1 LKSSYSIVAVV
12 YNGVPFLEPLL
23 NSLAAQTLPPDELI
37 VVDNLSTDG
46 SRELLPGLLT
56 SLPFPTRLLFENVN
70 RGYCGAANRGL
81 RQAPGEFVLLLNQD
95 TRLDKEFCREALKGF
110 TGTSR
115 VGMVSGRIL
124 RFDETT
130 VDSLGQ
136 YLSRSL
142 YPKERGYNTP
152 WRSIQEEEREI
163 FSVCGAVAFY
173 RRAMLQEVAFQGEYL
188 DEDFFMF
195 FDDIDLGWRAQRRGW
210 KARYAPEAIAFHS
223 RSGTLSPGRKVG
235 LFFRRP
241 LELRYHLV
249 KNRYLT
255 LLKNASWR
263 EVIKALP
270 FLLLRDLPLLFTL
283 LSHPSQGWRLWK
295 ERSLF
300 KRALL
305 KRRHHG

>member
-1 LKSSYSIVAVV
+1 MKPPFSIVVVV
-12 YNGVPFLEPLL
+12 YNGLPFLEPLVK
-23 NSLAAQTLPPDELI
+23 SLAAQTLHPAELI
-37 VVDNLSTDG
+37 VVDNLSADG
-46 SRELLPGLLT
+46 SRELLPSLLS
-56 SLPFPTRLLFENVN
+56 SLPFPTRLLFENCN
-70 RGYCGAANRGL
+70 RGYCAAANRGL
-81 RQAPGEFVLLLNQD
+81 REAPGEFVLLLNQD
-95 TRLDKEFCREALKGF
+95 TRLDKNFCRAALEGF
-110 TGTSR
+110 ADHPR
-115 VGMVSGRIL
+115 IGMVSGRIL
-124 RFDETT
+124 RFDGTT

-142 YPKERGYNTP
+142 YPKERGYNVP
-152 WRSIQEEEREI
+152 WGSLKEDGREI

-173 RRAMLQEVAFQGEYL
+173 RREMLQEIAFQGEYL

-263 EVIKALP
+263 EVIKDLP

>member
-1 LKSSYSIVAVV
+1 MKSSYSIVAVV

-249 KNRYLT
+249 KNR
-255 LLKNASWR
+255 
-263 EVIKALP
+263 
-270 FLLLRDLPLLFTL
+270 
-283 LSHPSQGWRLWK
+283 
-295 ERSLF
+295 
-300 KRALL
+300 
-305 KRRHHG
+305 

>member
-1 LKSSYSIVAVV
+1 MKSSYSIVAVV

-115 VGMVSGRIL
+115 VGM
-124 RFDETT
+124 

>member
-1 LKSSYSIVAVV
+1 MKSSYSIVAVV

-56 SLPFPTRLLFENVN
+56 SHPFPTRLLFENVN

>member
-1 LKSSYSIVAVV
+1 MKSSYSIVAVV

-142 YPKERGYNTP
+142 YPKERGYKTT
-152 WRSIQEEEREI
+152 WRSIQDEEREI

>member
-1 LKSSYSIVAVV
+1 MKSSYSIVAVV

-46 SRELLPGLLT
+46 SRELLPSLLT
-56 SLPFPTRLLFENVN
+56 SHPFPTRLLFENVN
-70 RGYCGAANRGL
+70 RGSCGAANRGL

-300 KRALL
+300 KRAFL

>member
-1 LKSSYSIVAVV
+1 MKSSYSIVAVV

-37 VVDNLSTDG
+37 VVNNLSTDG

-173 RRAMLQEVAFQGEYL
+173 RRAMLQEIAFQGEYL

>member
-1 LKSSYSIVAVV
+1 MKSSYSIVAVV

-173 RRAMLQEVAFQGEYL
+173 RRAMLQEVVFQGEYL

>member
-1 LKSSYSIVAVV
+1 MKSSYSIVAVV

-115 VGMVSGRIL
+115 VGMVSGRNL

>member
-1 LKSSYSIVAVV
+1 MKSSYSIVAVV

-210 KARYAPEAIAFHS
+210 KARYVPEAIAFHS
-223 RSGTLSPGRKVG
+223 RSGTLSPGKKVG

-255 LLKNASWR
+255 LLKNASRR
-263 EVIKALP
+263 EVFKALP

-300 KRALL
+300 KRAFL

>member
-1 LKSSYSIVAVV
+1 MKSSYSIVAVV

-300 KRALL
+300 KRAFL

>member
-1 LKSSYSIVAVV
+1 MKSSYSIVAVV

-142 YPKERGYNTP
+142 YPKERGYNTL

>member
-1 LKSSYSIVAVV
+1 MKSSYSIVAVV

-81 RQAPGEFVLLLNQD
+81 RQAPGEFVILLNQD

>member
-1 LKSSYSIVAVV
+1 M
-12 YNGVPFLEPLL
+12 
-23 NSLAAQTLPPDELI
+23 
-37 VVDNLSTDG
+37 
-46 SRELLPGLLT
+46 
-56 SLPFPTRLLFENVN
+56 
-70 RGYCGAANRGL
+70 
-81 RQAPGEFVLLLNQD
+81 LNQD

>member
-1 LKSSYSIVAVV
+1 MKSSYSIVAVV

-56 SLPFPTRLLFENVN
+56 SLPFPTRLLFENCN

>member
-1 LKSSYSIVAVV
+1 MKSSYSIVAVV
-12 YNGVPFLEPLL
+12 YNGVPFLETLL

>member
-1 LKSSYSIVAVV
+1 MKSSYSIVAVV

-210 KARYAPEAIAFHS
+210 KARYVPEAIAFHS
-223 RSGTLSPGRKVG
+223 RSGTLSPGKKVG

-263 EVIKALP
+263 EVFKALP

-300 KRALL
+300 KRAFL

>member
-1 LKSSYSIVAVV
+1 MKSSYSIVAVV

-142 YPKERGYNTP
+142 YPKERGYNTL

-300 KRALL
+300 KRAFL

>member
-1 LKSSYSIVAVV
+1 MKSSYSIVAVV

-210 KARYAPEAIAFHS
+210 KARYVPEAIAFHS
-223 RSGTLSPGRKVG
+223 RSGTLSPGKKVG

-255 LLKNASWR
+255 LLKNASRR
-263 EVIKALP
+263 EVFKALP
-270 FLLLRDLPLLFTL
+270 FLLLRDLPLLFTI

-300 KRALL
+300 KRAFL

>member
-1 LKSSYSIVAVV
+1 MKSSYSIVAVV

-56 SLPFPTRLLFENVN
+56 SLPFPPRLLFENVN

>member
-1 LKSSYSIVAVV
+1 MKSSYSIVAVV

-210 KARYAPEAIAFHS
+210 KARYVPEAIAFHS
-223 RSGTLSPGRKVG
+223 RSGTLSPGKKVG